1 MKSEL
6 QKREQDYQ
14 EHKEMKDQLQIKYDK
29 ACTKNEDLIVEA
41 KKLIKEAK
49 QQIPEEHEEKLNQ
62 LKRRLNTKEEEVKQ
76 LQTEKQSAL
85 SRLDIG

>member
-14 EHKEMKDQLQIKYDK
+14 ELKEMKDQLQIKYDK
-29 ACTKNEDLIVEA
+29 SCTKNEDLIVEA
-41 KKLIKEAK
+41 KRLIKEAK

-76 LQTEKQSAL
+76 LQIEKQSAL